1 MNKNLYLC
9 LHALQTVPPANLNRD
24 DTGAPKSATYGG
36 ALRARVSS
44 QSWKRAMRQYFAVNG
59 RANATRTKKIPTIL
73 AEKINTLNPEL
84 ASEEALE
91 KAKAILA
98 VVGIKKYEKNNIDTK
113 VLLAVSPGQLEKLAK
128 YSLEHEELDKKEIK
142 QILQGD
148 DSLDLA
154 LFGRMVADDPEL
166 NVEATAQVAH
176 ALSTNEITPEFDYY
190 TAIDDLQS
198 EDTSGASMLGDIEYN
213 SSTLYRYANVNVR
226 ELIADLGEKDALAGI
241 NDFIKSFILS
251 MPTGKQNTFA
261 NKTVPGYVMATV
273 HSDTPVNLVSAFET
287 PVRSRQGYME
297 QSIEKLEQEYD
308 DVQQFIEK
316 PLAQII
322 LRKGTMAE
330 GNKVNNLSELL
341 ERVADVLNKAVVD
354 DENING

>member
-1 MNKNLYLC
+1 M
-9 LHALQTVPPANLNRD
+9 
-24 DTGAPKSATYGG
+24 
-36 ALRARVSS
+36 
-44 QSWKRAMRQYFAVNG
+44 
-59 RANATRTKKIPTIL
+59 